1 MCQMLGRLVF
11 ARMYSDPSLDD
22 VRADERSFSDKDL
35 EERFAGTIEVLKREA
50 IMQGEL
56 QPDMEKTKEALCMVE
71 KADRLAEEN
80 GWDITVFRETGEL
93 HVQIVPDTIL
103 DIQPIG
109 PLFESAYRVSVDR
122 DEKGIA
128 RFHFRY
134 ATHEY
139 VGNGTFPW

>member
-1 MCQMLGRLVF
+1 MLGRLVF
-11 ARMYSDPSLDD
+11 VRKYSDPSLDD
-22 VRADERSFSDKDL
+22 VRADERSLTDRDL

-50 IMQGEL
+50 IMKGEL

-80 GWDITVFRETGEL
+80 GWAITVFRETGEL
-93 HVQIVPDTIL
+93 HVQIVPDTVL
-103 DIQPIG
+103 DIQPMG
-109 PLFESAYRVSVDR
+109 PLFKSAYRVSVDR

-139 VGNGTFPW
+139 VGNETFPW

>member
-1 MCQMLGRLVF
+1 MYGRLVF
-11 ARMYSDPSLDD
+11 ARMYSDPSLND
-22 VRADERSFSDKDL
+22 VRTDERSLSDRDL

-50 IMQGEL
+50 IIKGEL
-56 QPDMEKTKEALCMVE
+56 QPDMEKTKEVLCMVE
-71 KADRLAEEN
+71 KADCLAEEN

-103 DIQPIG
+103 DIQPMG
-109 PLFESAYRVSVDR
+109 PLFESAYRVSIDR

-134 ATHEY
+134 ATHQY
-139 VGNGTFPW
+139 SGSGTFPW

>member
-1 MCQMLGRLVF
+1 
-11 ARMYSDPSLDD
+11 MYSDPSLDD
-22 VRADERSFSDKDL
+22 VRADERSLTDREL

-50 IMQGEL
+50 IIKGEL
-56 QPDMEKTKEALCMVE
+56 QADMDKTKEALSMVK
-71 KADRLAEEN
+71 KADHLAEEN

-103 DIQPIG
+103 DIQPMG

-134 ATHEY
+134 STHQY
-139 VGNGTFPW
+139 VGNDTFPW

>member
-1 MCQMLGRLVF
+1 MYGRLVF
-11 ARMYSDPSLDD
+11 ARMYSDPSLND
-22 VRADERSFSDKDL
+22 VRTDERSLSDRDL

-50 IMQGEL
+50 IIKGEL

-71 KADRLAEEN
+71 KADCLAEEN

-103 DIQPIG
+103 DIQPMG
-109 PLFESAYRVSVDR
+109 PLFESAYRVSIDR
-122 DEKGIA
+122 DENGIV

-134 ATHEY
+134 ATHQY
-139 VGNGTFPW
+139 SGSGTFPW

>member
-1 MCQMLGRLVF
+1 MLGRLVF

-22 VRADERSFSDKDL
+22 VRADERSVSDKDL
-35 EERFAGTIEVLKREA
+35 EERFAGTIEVLKCEA
-50 IMQGEL
+50 IMKGEL

-71 KADRLAEEN
+71 EADRLAEEN

-103 DIQPIG
+103 DIQPMG

-139 VGNGTFPW
+139 VGNDTFPW

>member
-1 MCQMLGRLVF
+1 MYGRLVF
-11 ARMYSDPSLDD
+11 ARMYSDPSLND
-22 VRADERSFSDKDL
+22 VRTDERSLSDRDL

-50 IMQGEL
+50 IIKDEL

-71 KADRLAEEN
+71 KADSLAEEN

-103 DIQPIG
+103 DIQPMG
-109 PLFESAYRVSVDR
+109 PLFESAYRVSIDR

-134 ATHEY
+134 ATHQY
-139 VGNGTFPW
+139 SGSGTFPW

>member
-1 MCQMLGRLVF
+1 MYGRLVF
-11 ARMYSDPSLDD
+11 ARLSSDPSLND
-22 VRADERSFSDKDL
+22 VRTDERSLSDRDL

-50 IMQGEL
+50 IIKGEL

-71 KADRLAEEN
+71 KADCLAEEN

-93 HVQIVPDTIL
+93 HVQIVPDTVL
-103 DIQPIG
+103 DIQPMG
-109 PLFESAYRVSVDR
+109 PLFASAYRVSIDR

-134 ATHEY
+134 ATHQY
-139 VGNGTFPW
+139 SGSGTFPW

>member
-1 MCQMLGRLVF
+1 MYGRLVF
-11 ARMYSDPSLDD
+11 ARMYSDPSLND
-22 VRADERSFSDKDL
+22 VRTDERSLSDRDL

-50 IMQGEL
+50 IIKGEL

-71 KADRLAEEN
+71 KADCLAEEN

-103 DIQPIG
+103 DIKPMG
-109 PLFESAYRVSVDR
+109 PLFESAYRVSIDR
-122 DEKGIA
+122 DENGTV

-134 ATHEY
+134 ATHQY
-139 VGNGTFPW
+139 SGSGTFPW

>member
-1 MCQMLGRLVF
+1 MYGRLVF
-11 ARMYSDPSLDD
+11 ARMYSDPSLND
-22 VRADERSFSDKDL
+22 VRTDERSLSDRDL

-50 IMQGEL
+50 IIKGEL

-71 KADRLAEEN
+71 KADCLAEEN
-80 GWDITVFRETGEL
+80 GRDITVFRETGEL

-103 DIQPIG
+103 DIQPMG
-109 PLFESAYRVSVDR
+109 PLFESAYRVSIDR

-134 ATHEY
+134 ATHQY
-139 VGNGTFPW
+139 TGAGTFPW

>member
-1 MCQMLGRLVF
+1 MLGRLVF
-11 ARMYSDPSLDD
+11 ARMYSDPSLDN
-22 VRADERSFSDKDL
+22 VRADERSLTDREL

-50 IMQGEL
+50 IIKGEL
-56 QPDMEKTKEALCMVE
+56 QADMDKTKEALSMVK
-71 KADRLAEEN
+71 KADHLAEEN

-103 DIQPIG
+103 DIQPMG

-134 ATHEY
+134 PTHQY
-139 VGNGTFPW
+139 VGNDTFPW